1 MLSRGSASG
10 KMKAEP
16 SILHSHTEYGNE
28 ENEEQSMGTRKRPAR
43 FPLTARSYDER
54 SPTSNVMMSINHESL
69 VEVGDLV

>member
-28 ENEEQSMGTRKRPAR
+28 ENEEQSMGTRKNEEKTRS
-43 FPLTARSYDER
+43 FPTYR
-54 SPTSNVMMSINHESL
+54 
-69 VEVGDLV
+69 EVL